1 MAYSSA
7 TSDNKTINYLNKD
20 FSDFKGA
27 LINMAQIYYPDTV
40 NDFTEASPGTMFIE
54 MASYIGDVLSFYTDA
69 QVQETF
75 LQYAQEREN
84 LYALAYTLG
93 YVPVVTNAAS
103 VELEIFQQIPADSN
117 GNPDYDYALRIQRNS
132 SFKPNNNSGVDY
144 LIQND
149 VNFAFSSSFD
159 PTEQTVYSVNGTQPD
174 YFLLKKKVKALSAEI
189 ETTTFAIGAA
199 ERFKTLSLDDSKIIG
214 IQSITDSEGNEY
226 TEVPYLAQETVFEEV
241 PNIEANDPDLPSYQ
255 NQVPFLLRTKK
266 VAKRFVTRFK
276 SDKKMEIQ
284 FGAGATSGDDTT
296 IIPNPDNIGLGIKDG
311 RSLLDMAYD
320 PSNFLFT
327 KAYGEVPSNTTL
339 TVKYLTGGGINSNA
353 NANVINR
360 IGSLTVLPTKGG
372 TDNTV
377 FNTAV
382 DSIACNNPKPATGG
396 GPGDS
401 AQDIRLNAIANFSAQ
416 KRTVTKEDYIFRSLS
431 MPPQFGKVAKA
442 YITQDTQISLDTNK
456 RISNPNALNLYT
468 LGYDYNNKL
477 SNLSYAA
484 KVNLATYLEQY
495 RMLTD
500 AINIKEA
507 SVINFKIEFDITVKR
522 RYSNDR
528 VLLECI
534 NTLKSFFNINNW
546 QINEPINIG
555 DITGLLYNINGVQ
568 TVGNIV
574 FTNLFGENSGYSKF
588 KYNFDAA
595 TRNNTMYPSLD
606 PSIFELKYP
615 NTDIIGR
622 VTIGGG
628 NPQLTQRA

>member
-20 FSDFKGA
+20 FSDFKDA
-27 LINMAQIYYPDTV
+27 LINIAQIYYPDTV

-84 LYALAYTLG
+84 LYSLAYTLG
-93 YVPVVTNAAS
+93 YIPVVTNAAA
-103 VELEIFQQIPADSN
+103 VELEIFQQIPANSD
-117 GNPDYDYALRIQRNS
+117 GNPDYDYALRIRKNS
-132 SFKPNNNSGVDY
+132 TFKPNNNSGVEY
-144 LIQND
+144 LTQND

-159 PTEQTVYSVNGTQPD
+159 TTEETIYSTVSTQPD
-174 YFLLKKKVKALSAEI
+174 YFLLKKKVKAISAELKT
-189 ETTTFAIGAA
+189 ETFAITNA
-199 ERFKTLSLDDSKIIG
+199 ERFKTLSLDDTRIIG
-214 IQSITDSEGNEY
+214 IQSIIDSEGNEY
-226 TEVPYLAQETVFEEV
+226 TEVPYLAQETIFDEIPNTEV
-241 PNIEANDPDLPSYQ
+241 NDPELKQYQ

-276 SDKKMEIQ
+276 SDKKIEIQ

-296 IIPNPDNIGLGIKDG
+296 IIPNPDNIGLGINDG
-311 RSLLDMAYD
+311 RSLLDRAYD

-339 TVKYLTGGGINSNA
+339 TVTYLKGGGVNSNA

-360 IGSLTVLPTKGG
+360 VGTLTVVPNKGNLN
-372 TDNTV
+372 TTV
-377 FNTAV
+377 FNAAIN
-382 DSIACNNPKPATGG
+382 SIACNNPFPAKGG
-396 GPGDS
+396 GDGDS
-401 AQDIRLNAIANFSAQ
+401 SQDIRLNAIANFSAQ

-442 YITQDTQISLDTNK
+442 YIVQDTQISMDTSK

-468 LGYDYNNKL
+468 LGYDYNKKL
-477 SNLSYAA
+477 ASLSYAA
-484 KVNLATYLEQY
+484 KVNLGTYLEQY

-507 SVINFKIEFDITVKR
+507 SVINFKVEFDISVR
-522 RYSNDR
+522 SGFSNDQ
-528 VLLECI
+528 VLITSI
-534 NTLKSFFNINNW
+534 NSLKAFFNINNW

-555 DITGLLYNINGVQ
+555 DISSLLYGINGIQ
-568 TVGNIV
+568 TLNNVT
-574 FTNLFGENSGYSKF
+574 FTNVFGENSGYSKF

-595 TRNNTMYPSLD
+595 TRNGTIYPSLD

-622 VTIGGG
+622 VT
-628 NPQLTQRA
+628 N

>member
-20 FSDFKGA
+20 FSNFKDA
-27 LINMAQIYYPDTV
+27 LINLSQIYYPDTV
-40 NDFTEASPGTMFIE
+40 NDFTEGSPGTMFIE

-93 YVPVVTNAAS
+93 YIPVITNPAA
-103 VELEIFQQIPADSN
+103 VELEIFQQIPADNN
-117 GNPDYDYALRIQRNS
+117 GNPDYDYALRIRKNS
-132 SFKPNNNSGVDY
+132 SFLPNNNSGTSY

-159 PTEQTVYSVNGTQPD
+159 PTEETVYSIDVTQPD

-189 ETTTFAIGAA
+189 ETATFDIGAA
-199 ERFKTLSLDDSKIIG
+199 ERFKTISLDDSKIIG
-214 IQSITDSEGNEY
+214 IQSIIDSDGNKW

-241 PNIEANDPDLPSYQ
+241 PNIEANDPTLKQYQ

-276 SDKKMEIQ
+276 SNKKMEIQ
-284 FGAGATSGDDTT
+284 FGAGAVSGDDTT

-311 RSLLDMAYD
+311 RSLLDKAYD
-320 PSNFLFT
+320 PSNFLYT
-327 KAYGEVPSNTTL
+327 KAYGEVPANITL
-339 TVKYLTGGGINSNA
+339 TVEYLVGGGINSNT
-353 NANVINR
+353 NANTINR
-360 IGSLTVLPTKGG
+360 LGSLTVVPTKGG
-372 TDNTV
+372 TDATV
-377 FNTAV
+377 FNAMVNT
-382 DSIACNNPKPATGG
+382 IACNNPKPATGG

-401 AQDIRLNAIANFSAQ
+401 SQDIRLNAIANFSAQ
-416 KRTVTKEDYIFRSLS
+416 KRTVTKEDYIFRALA

-442 YITQDTQISLDTNK
+442 YLTQDTQISLDTNK

-468 LGYDYNNKL
+468 LGYDYTKKL
-477 SNLSYAA
+477 SPLSTAAKINLS
-484 KVNLATYLEQY
+484 TYLEQY

-507 SVINFKIEFDITVKR
+507 SIINFKLEFDITVKSG
-522 RYSNDR
+522 YSNDR
-528 VLLECI
+528 TLLAALSA
-534 NTLKSFFNINNW
+534 LKIFFNINNW
-546 QINEPINIG
+546 QINQPINKG
-555 DITGLLYNINGVQ
+555 DITGLLYNIEGIQ
-568 TVGNIV
+568 TVNNLV
-574 FTNLFGENSGYSKF
+574 FTNLFGEISGYSKF
-588 KYNFDAA
+588 KYNFEAA
-595 TRNNTMYPSLD
+595 TRNNNIYPSLD

-615 NTDIIGR
+615 NTDLIGR
-622 VTIGGG
+622 VT
-628 NPQLTQRA
+628 T

>member
-27 LINMAQIYYPDTV
+27 LINLAEIYYPDTV
-40 NDFTEASPGTMFIE
+40 NDFSEGSPGTMFIE

-93 YVPVVTNAAS
+93 YVPTISNPAS
-103 VELEIFQQIPADSN
+103 VELEIFQQIPADSS
-117 GNPDYDYALRIQRNS
+117 GNPDYNYALRVLKDS
-132 SFKPNNNSGVDY
+132 SFKPNNNSGVSY

-159 PTEQTVYSVNGTQPD
+159 TTEQTVYSVSGTQPD
-174 YFLLKKKVKALSAEI
+174 YFLLKKKVKALSAEVK
-189 ETTTFAIGAA
+189 TATFAIGAA

-214 IQSITDSEGNEY
+214 IQSITDSDGNEY
-226 TEVPYLAQETVFEEV
+226 TEVPYLAQETIFEEV
-241 PNIEANDPDLPSYQ
+241 PNVEANDPTLKQYQ
-255 NQVPFLLRTKK
+255 NQVPYLLRTKK

-276 SDKKMEIQ
+276 SNQKLEIQ

-311 RSLLDMAYD
+311 RSLLDKAYD

-339 TVKYLTGGGINSNA
+339 TVKYLVGGGINTNA
-353 NANVINR
+353 NANIINR
-360 IGSLTVLPTKGG
+360 IGTINTKPTKGG
-372 TDNTV
+372 LNSSIL
-377 FNTAV
+377 NTAV
-382 DSIACNNPKPATGG
+382 DSIACNNPKPAMGG

-416 KRTVTKEDYIFRSLS
+416 KRTVTKEDYIFRTLA

-442 YITQDTQISLDTNK
+442 YIAQDTQISLDTNK

-468 LGYDYNNKL
+468 LGYNYNRKL
-477 SNLSYAA
+477 TSLSYAA

-500 AINIKEA
+500 SINIKEA
-507 SVINFKIEFDITVKR
+507 SVINFKLEFDITVKNG
-522 RYSNDR
+522 YSNDR
-528 VLLECI
+528 VLLSSI
-534 NTLKSFFNINNW
+534 NSLRSFFNTDNW
-546 QINEPINIG
+546 QINEPINKG
-555 DITGLLYNINGVQ
+555 DITGLLYNVNGVQ
-568 TVGNIV
+568 TVNNLI

-588 KYNFDAA
+588 KYNFDTA
-595 TRNNTMYPSLD
+595 TRNNTIYPSLD

-615 NTDIIGR
+615 DTDIIGR
-622 VTIGGG
+622 VT
-628 NPQLTQRA
+628 T

>member
-27 LINMAQIYYPDTV
+27 LINLAQIYYPDTV

-93 YVPVVTNAAS
+93 YIPVVTNPAS
-103 VELEIFQQIPADSN
+103 VELEIFQQIPAN
-117 GNPDYDYALRIQRNS
+117 AEGLPDYDYALRIQKNS
-132 SFKPNNNSGVDY
+132 TFKPNNGSGVDY
-144 LIQND
+144 LIQSD

-159 PTEQTVYSVNGTQPD
+159 TTEQSIYSVNGTQPD
-174 YFLLKKKVKALSAEI
+174 YFLLKKKVKALSAKI
-189 ETTTFAIGAA
+189 ETATFDIGAA
-199 ERFKTLSLDDSKIIG
+199 ERFKTISLDDSKIIG
-214 IQSITDSEGNEY
+214 IQSITDSDGNEY
-226 TEVPYLAQETVFEEV
+226 TEVPYLAQETIFEEV
-241 PNIEANDPDLPSYQ
+241 PNTEVNDPDLKQYQ

-266 VAKRFVTRFK
+266 VAKRFVTRFR
-276 SDKKMEIQ
+276 SDKKIEIQ

-311 RSLLDMAYD
+311 RSLLDIAYD

-339 TVKYLTGGGINSNA
+339 TVKYLVGGGLNSNT
-353 NANVINR
+353 NANTINR
-360 IGSLTVLPTKGG
+360 IGNVSVIPTKGNL
-372 TDNTV
+372 NTSL
-377 FNTAV
+377 FNSTIN
-382 DSIACNNPKPATGG
+382 SIACNNPEPATGG

-401 AQDIRLNAIANFSAQ
+401 AQDIKLNAIANFSAQ

-442 YITQDTQISLDTNK
+442 YIVQDTQISMDTSK

-468 LGYDYNNKL
+468 LGYDYNKKL
-477 SNLSYAA
+477 APLSYAA
-484 KVNLATYLEQY
+484 KVNLGTYLEQY

-507 SVINFKIEFDITVKR
+507 SVINFKIEFDISVKSGF
-522 RYSNDR
+522 SNDR
-528 VLLECI
+528 VLLSAI
-534 NTLKSFFNINNW
+534 NNLRSFFNIDNW
-546 QINEPINIG
+546 QINQPINIG
-555 DITGLLYNINGVQ
+555 DISSLLYNIDGIQ
-568 TVGNIV
+568 TANNII

-588 KYNFDAA
+588 KYDFDAA
-595 TRNNTMYPSLD
+595 TRNGTIYPSLD

-622 VTIGGG
+622 VT
-628 NPQLTQRA
+628 N

>member
-27 LINMAQIYYPDTV
+27 LINLAEIYYPDTV
-40 NDFTEASPGTMFIE
+40 NDFSEGSPGTMFIE

-93 YVPVVTNAAS
+93 YVPTISNPAS
-103 VELEIFQQIPADSN
+103 VELEIFQQIPADSS
-117 GNPDYDYALRIQRNS
+117 GNPDYSYALRVLKNS
-132 SFKPNNNSGVDY
+132 SFKPNTNSGVSY

-159 PTEQTVYSVNGTQPD
+159 TTEQTIYSVNGTQPD
-174 YFLLKKKVKALSAEI
+174 YFLLKKKVKAISAEI
-189 ETTTFAIGAA
+189 KTTTFAVGAA

-214 IQSITDSEGNEY
+214 IQSITDSDGNEY

-241 PNIEANDPDLPSYQ
+241 PNVEANDPTLKQYQ

-276 SDKKMEIQ
+276 SNQKLEIQ

-311 RSLLDMAYD
+311 RSLLDKSYD

-327 KAYGEVPSNTTL
+327 KSYGEVPSNTTL
-339 TVKYLTGGGINSNA
+339 TVRYLVGGGINSNA

-360 IGSLTVLPTKGG
+360 IGTITTKPTKGG
-372 TDNTV
+372 LNSSV
-377 FNTAV
+377 LNTAV
-382 DSIACNNPKPATGG
+382 DSIACNNPKPAMGG
-396 GPGDS
+396 GNGDS

-416 KRTVTKEDYIFRSLS
+416 KRTVTKEDYIFRTLA

-442 YITQDTQISLDTNK
+442 YIAQDTQISLDTNK

-468 LGYDYNNKL
+468 LGYNYNKKL
-477 SNLSYAA
+477 TTLSYAA
-484 KVNLATYLEQY
+484 KLNLATYLEQY

-500 AINIKEA
+500 SINIKEA
-507 SVINFKIEFDITVKR
+507 SVINFKVEFDITVKGG
-522 RYSNDR
+522 YSNDR
-528 VLLECI
+528 VLLSCI
-534 NTLKSFFNINNW
+534 NSLRAFFRIDNW

-555 DITGLLYNINGVQ
+555 DITGRLYNINGVQ
-568 TVGNIV
+568 TVNDLT

-588 KYNFDAA
+588 KYSFDTA
-595 TRNNTMYPSLD
+595 TRNNTIYPSLD

-615 NTDIIGR
+615 DTDIIGR
-622 VTIGGG
+622 VT
-628 NPQLTQRA
+628 T

>member
-27 LINMAQIYYPDTV
+27 LINLAEIYYPDTV
-40 NDFTEASPGTMFIE
+40 NDFSEGSPGTMFIE

-69 QVQETF
+69 QIQETF

-93 YVPVVTNAAS
+93 YVPTISNPAS
-103 VELEIFQQIPADSN
+103 VELEIFQQIPADSSGDPEYN
-117 GNPDYDYALRIQRNS
+117 YALRVLKDS
-132 SFKPNNNSGVDY
+132 SFKPNNNSGVSY
-144 LIQND
+144 LTQDD

-159 PTEQTVYSVNGTQPD
+159 TTEQTVYSVNGTQPD
-174 YFLLKKKVKALSAEI
+174 YFLLKKKVKALSAEVK
-189 ETTTFAIGAA
+189 TTTFAIGAA
-199 ERFKTLSLDDSKIIG
+199 ERFKTLSLNDSKIIG
-214 IQSITDSEGNEY
+214 IQSITDSDGNEY

-241 PNIEANDPDLPSYQ
+241 PNVEVNDPTLKQYQ

-276 SDKKMEIQ
+276 SNQKLEIQ

-311 RSLLDMAYD
+311 RSLLDKAYD

-339 TVKYLTGGGINSNA
+339 TVKYLVGGGINSNA
-353 NANVINR
+353 NANIINR
-360 IGSLTVLPTKGG
+360 IGTINTKPTKGG
-372 TDNTV
+372 LNSSILT
-377 FNTAV
+377 TAV
-382 DSIACNNPKPATGG
+382 DSIACNNPKPAMGG
-396 GPGDS
+396 GNGDS

-416 KRTVTKEDYIFRSLS
+416 KRTVTKEDYIFRSLA

-442 YITQDTQISLDTNK
+442 YVAQDTQISLDTNK

-468 LGYDYNNKL
+468 LGYNYNRKL
-477 SNLSYAA
+477 TPLSYAA

-507 SVINFKIEFDITVKR
+507 SVINFKLEFDITVKNG
-522 RYSNDR
+522 YSNDR
-528 VLLECI
+528 ALLSSI
-534 NTLKSFFNINNW
+534 NSLKSFFNTDNW

-555 DITGLLYNINGVQ
+555 DITGLLYNINGIQ
-568 TVGNIV
+568 TVNDLV

-588 KYNFDAA
+588 KYNFEAA
-595 TRNNTMYPSLD
+595 TQNNTIYPSLD

-622 VTIGGG
+622 VT
-628 NPQLTQRA
+628 T

>member
-27 LINMAQIYYPDTV
+27 LINLAQIYYPDTV

-84 LYALAYTLG
+84 LYSLAYTLG
-93 YVPVVTNAAS
+93 YIPVVTNPSS
-103 VELEIFQQIPADSN
+103 VELEIFQQIPATAD
-117 GNPDYDYALRIQRNS
+117 GLPDYNYALRIQKNS
-132 SFKPNNNSGVDY
+132 TFKPNNGSGVDY

-159 PTEQTVYSVNGTQPD
+159 TTEQSIYSTVGTQPD

-189 ETTTFAIGAA
+189 ETTTFAMGEA
-199 ERFKTLSLDDSKIIG
+199 ERFKTISLDDSKIIS
-214 IQSITDSEGNEY
+214 IQSITDSDGNRY
-226 TEVPYLAQETVFEEV
+226 TEVPYLAQETIFEEV
-241 PNIEANDPDLPSYQ
+241 PNTEVNDPDLKQYQ

-266 VAKRFVTRFK
+266 VAKRFVTRFR
-276 SDKKMEIQ
+276 SDKKMEIH

-311 RSLLDMAYD
+311 RSLLDIAYD

-339 TVKYLTGGGINSNA
+339 TIKYLTGGGTNTNA

-360 IGSLTVLPTKGG
+360 VGSLIVIPSRGGIEATVL
-372 TDNTV
+372 
-377 FNTAV
+377 NTAV
-382 DSIACNNPKPATGG
+382 ESIACNNPEPATGG

-401 AQDIRLNAIANFSAQ
+401 AQDIKLNAIANFSAQ

-442 YITQDTQISLDTNK
+442 YIVQDTQISMDTSK

-468 LGYDYNNKL
+468 LGYDYNKKL
-477 SNLSYAA
+477 ASLSYAA
-484 KVNLATYLEQY
+484 KVNLGTYLEQY

-507 SVINFKIEFDITVKR
+507 SVINFKVEFDISVKSGF
-522 RYSNDR
+522 SNDQ
-528 VLLECI
+528 VLLSSI
-534 NTLKSFFNINNW
+534 NDLKSFFNTDNW

-555 DITGLLYNINGVQ
+555 DISGLLYGINGIQ
-568 TVGNIV
+568 TVNNVI
-574 FTNLFGENSGYSKF
+574 FTNIFGENLGYSKF

-595 TRNNTMYPSLD
+595 TRKGTIYPSLD

-622 VTIGGG
+622 VT
-628 NPQLTQRA
+628 N

>member
-27 LINMAQIYYPDTV
+27 LINLAQIYYPDTV
-40 NDFTEASPGTMFIE
+40 NDFSEGSPGTMFIE

-84 LYALAYTLG
+84 LYTLAYTLG
-93 YVPVVTNAAS
+93 YVPVVTNPAA
-103 VELEIFQQIPADSN
+103 VELEIFQQLPADSN
-117 GNPDYDYALRIQRNS
+117 GLPDYDYALRIQKNS
-132 SFKPNNNSGVDY
+132 TFKPNNNNSTEY

-159 PTEQTVYSVNGTQPD
+159 TTEQTIYSVVAGGTQPD

-189 ETTTFAIGAA
+189 KTATFDIGSA

-214 IQSITDSEGNEY
+214 IQSITDSDGNEY
-226 TEVPYLAQETVFEEV
+226 TEVPYLAQETIFEEV
-241 PNIEANDPDLPSYQ
+241 PNTEVNDPELKQYQ

-266 VAKRFVTRFK
+266 VAKRFVTRFR
-276 SDKKMEIQ
+276 SDQKMEIQ

-311 RSLLDMAYD
+311 RSLLDRAYD

-339 TVKYLTGGGINSNA
+339 TVKYLVGGGLNSNA
-353 NANVINR
+353 NANTINR
-360 IGSLTVLPTKGG
+360 IGTVSVIPTKGNL
-372 TDNTV
+372 NTSL
-377 FNTAV
+377 FNTT
-382 DSIACNNPKPATGG
+382 IGNLACNNPEPATGG

-401 AQDIRLNAIANFSAQ
+401 AQDIKLNAIANFSAQ
-416 KRTVTKEDYIFRSLS
+416 KRTVTKEDYIFRALS

-442 YITQDTQISLDTNK
+442 YIVQDTQISLDTNK
-456 RISNPNALNLYT
+456 RMSNPNALNLYT
-468 LGYDYNNKL
+468 VGYNYTKKL
-477 SNLSYAA
+477 DPLSFAA
-484 KVNLATYLEQY
+484 KTNLATYLEQY

-507 SVINFKIEFDITVKR
+507 SVINFKIEFDISVKKGF
-522 RYSNDR
+522 SNDQ
-528 VLLECI
+528 VLLSAI
-534 NTLKSFFNINNW
+534 NNLKSFFNIDNW
-546 QINEPINIG
+546 QINQPINIG
-555 DITGLLYNINGVQ
+555 DISSLLYNIEGIQ
-568 TVGNIV
+568 TANNIV
-574 FTNLFGENSGYSKF
+574 LTNLFGENSGYSKF

-595 TRNNTMYPSLD
+595 IRNGTLYPSLD

-622 VTIGGG
+622 VT
-628 NPQLTQRA
+628 N

>member
-27 LINMAQIYYPDTV
+27 LINLAQIYYPDTV

-93 YVPVVTNAAS
+93 YIPVVTNPAS
-103 VELEIFQQIPADSN
+103 VELEIFQQIPSNAD
-117 GNPDYDYALRIQRNS
+117 GLPDYNYALRIQKNS
-132 SFKPNNNSGVDY
+132 TFKPNNGSGVDY
-144 LIQND
+144 LIQSD

-159 PTEQTVYSVNGTQPD
+159 TTEQSIYSVNGTQPD

-189 ETTTFAIGAA
+189 ETATFDIGAA

-214 IQSITDSEGNEY
+214 IQSITDSDGNEY
-226 TEVPYLAQETVFEEV
+226 TEVPYLAQETIFEEV
-241 PNIEANDPDLPSYQ
+241 PNTEVNDPDLKQYQ

-266 VAKRFVTRFK
+266 VAKRFVTRFR

-311 RSLLDMAYD
+311 RSLLDIAYD

-353 NANVINR
+353 NSNVINR
-360 IGSLTVLPTKGG
+360 VGSLTIIPSKGG
-372 TDNTV
+372 TNPTV
-377 FNTAV
+377 FNTAIE
-382 DSIACNNPKPATGG
+382 SIACNNPEPATGG

-401 AQDIRLNAIANFSAQ
+401 SQDIRLNAIANFSAQ
-416 KRTVTKEDYIFRSLS
+416 KRTVTKEDYIFRALS

-442 YITQDTQISLDTNK
+442 YIVQDTQISMDTNK

-468 LGYDYNNKL
+468 LGYDYNKKL
-477 SNLSYAA
+477 ASLSYAA
-484 KVNLATYLEQY
+484 KVNLGTYLEQY

-507 SVINFKIEFDITVKR
+507 SVINFKIEFDISVKKGF
-522 RYSNDR
+522 SNDQ
-528 VLLECI
+528 VLLNSI
-534 NTLKSFFNINNW
+534 NSLKSFFNTDNW
-546 QINEPINIG
+546 QINQPINIG
-555 DITGLLYNINGVQ
+555 DVSGLLYGINGIQ
-568 TVGNIV
+568 TVNNVI
-574 FTNLFGENSGYSKF
+574 FTNIFGENSGYSKF
-588 KYNFDAA
+588 KYDFDAA
-595 TRNNTMYPSLD
+595 TRNGTIYPSLD

-622 VTIGGG
+622 VT
-628 NPQLTQRA
+628 N

>member
-27 LINMAQIYYPDTV
+27 LINLAQIYYPDTV

-93 YVPVVTNAAS
+93 YIPVVTNPAS
-103 VELEIFQQIPADSN
+103 VELEIFQQIPAN
-117 GNPDYDYALRIQRNS
+117 AEGLPDYDYALRIQKNS
-132 SFKPNNNSGVDY
+132 TFKPNNGSGVDY
-144 LIQND
+144 LIQSD

-159 PTEQTVYSVNGTQPD
+159 TTEQSIYSVNGTQPD

-189 ETTTFAIGAA
+189 ETATFDIGAA
-199 ERFKTLSLDDSKIIG
+199 ERFKTISLDDSKIIG
-214 IQSITDSEGNEY
+214 IQSITDSDGNEY
-226 TEVPYLAQETVFEEV
+226 TEVPYLAQETIFEEV
-241 PNIEANDPDLPSYQ
+241 PNTEVNDPDLKQYQ

-266 VAKRFVTRFK
+266 VAKRFVTRFR

-311 RSLLDMAYD
+311 RSLLDIAYD

-360 IGSLTVLPTKGG
+360 VGSLIIIPSKGG
-372 TDNTV
+372 TNPTV
-377 FNTAV
+377 FNTAIE
-382 DSIACNNPKPATGG
+382 SIACNNPEPATGG

-401 AQDIRLNAIANFSAQ
+401 SQDIRLNAIANFSAQ
-416 KRTVTKEDYIFRSLS
+416 KRTVTKEDYIFRALS

-442 YITQDTQISLDTNK
+442 YIVQDTQISMDTSK

-468 LGYDYNNKL
+468 LGYDYSKKL
-477 SNLSYAA
+477 ASLSYAA
-484 KVNLATYLEQY
+484 KVNLGTYLEQY

-507 SVINFKIEFDITVKR
+507 SVINFKIEFDISVKKGF
-522 RYSNDR
+522 SNDQ
-528 VLLECI
+528 VLLNSI
-534 NTLKSFFNINNW
+534 NSLKSFFNTDNW
-546 QINEPINIG
+546 QINQPINIG
-555 DITGLLYNINGVQ
+555 DISGLLYSINGIQ
-568 TVGNIV
+568 TVNNVI
-574 FTNLFGENSGYSKF
+574 FTNIFGENSGYSKF
-588 KYNFDAA
+588 KYDFDAA
-595 TRNNTMYPSLD
+595 TRNGTIYPSLD

-622 VTIGGG
+622 VT
-628 NPQLTQRA
+628 N

>member
-1 MAYSSA
+1 MAYSST

-84 LYALAYTLG
+84 LYSLAYTLG
-93 YVPVVTNAAS
+93 YIPVVTNPAS
-103 VELEIFQQIPADSN
+103 VELEIFQQIPAN
-117 GNPDYDYALRIQRNS
+117 AEGLPDYDYALRIRKNS
-132 SFKPNNNSGVDY
+132 TFKPNNNSGVEY
-144 LIQND
+144 LTQND

-159 PTEQTVYSVNGTQPD
+159 TTEQTVYSVSGTQPD
-174 YFLLKKKVKALSAEI
+174 YFLLKKKVKAISAEI
-189 ETTTFAIGAA
+189 ETTTFAIGEA

-214 IQSITDSEGNEY
+214 IQSITDTDGNEY
-226 TEVPYLAQETVFEEV
+226 TEVPYLAQETIFEEV
-241 PNIEANDPDLPSYQ
+241 PNTEVNDPDLKQYQ
-255 NQVPFLLRTKK
+255 NQVPYLLRTKK
-266 VAKRFVTRFK
+266 VAKRFVTRFR
-276 SDKKMEIQ
+276 SDKKMEIH

-311 RSLLDMAYD
+311 RSLLDRAYD

-339 TVKYLTGGGINSNA
+339 TVKYLIGGGINSNA

-360 IGSLTVLPTKGG
+360 IGSLIVIPTKGG

-377 FNTAV
+377 LQTAIN
-382 DSIACNNPKPATGG
+382 SIACNNPNPATGG

-416 KRTVTKEDYIFRSLS
+416 KRTVTKEDYIFRTLS
-431 MPPQFGKVAKA
+431 MPPQFGKIAKA
-442 YITQDTQISLDTNK
+442 YIAQDTQISLDNSK

-468 LGYDYNNKL
+468 LGYNYNNKL
-477 SNLSYAA
+477 ANLSHAS
-484 KVNLATYLEQY
+484 KVNLSTYLEQY

-507 SVINFKIEFDITVKR
+507 SVINFKIEFDITVKSGF
-522 RYSNDR
+522 SNDL
-528 VLLECI
+528 VLISCI
-534 NTLKSFFNINNW
+534 DNLKSFFNINNW
-546 QINEPINIG
+546 QINQPLNTG

-568 TVGNIV
+568 TVNKTL
-574 FTNLFGENSGYSKF
+574 FTNLFGENLGYSKF
-588 KYNFDAA
+588 KYNFEAA
-595 TRNNTMYPSLD
+595 TRNNTIYPSLD
-606 PSIFELKYP
+606 PSIFELKFP

-622 VTIGGG
+622 VT
-628 NPQLTQRA
+628 T

>member
-27 LINMAQIYYPDTV
+27 LINLAEIYYPDTV
-40 NDFTEASPGTMFIE
+40 NDFSEGSPGTMFIE

-69 QVQETF
+69 QIQETF

-93 YVPVVTNAAS
+93 YVPTISNPAS
-103 VELEIFQQIPADSN
+103 VELEIFQQIPADSS
-117 GNPDYDYALRIQRNS
+117 GDPDYDYALRVLKDS
-132 SFKPNNNSGVDY
+132 SFKPNNNSGVSY

-159 PTEQTVYSVNGTQPD
+159 TTEQTVYSVSGTQPD
-174 YFLLKKKVKALSAEI
+174 YFLLKKKVKALSAEVK
-189 ETTTFAIGAA
+189 TATFAIGAA

-214 IQSITDSEGNEY
+214 IQSITDSDGNEY
-226 TEVPYLAQETVFEEV
+226 TEVPYLAQETIFEEV
-241 PNIEANDPDLPSYQ
+241 PNVEANDPTLKQYQ
-255 NQVPFLLRTKK
+255 NQVPYLLRTKK

-276 SDKKMEIQ
+276 SNQKLEIQ

-311 RSLLDMAYD
+311 RSLLDKAYD

-339 TVKYLTGGGINSNA
+339 TVKYLVGGGINSNA
-353 NANVINR
+353 NANIINR
-360 IGSLTVLPTKGG
+360 IGTINTKPTKGG
-372 TDNTV
+372 LNSSIL
-377 FNTAV
+377 NTAV
-382 DSIACNNPKPATGG
+382 DSIACNNPKPAMGG

-416 KRTVTKEDYIFRSLS
+416 KRTVTKEDYIFRSLA

-442 YITQDTQISLDTNK
+442 YIAQDTQISLDTNK

-468 LGYDYNNKL
+468 LGYNYNRKL
-477 SNLSYAA
+477 TPLSYAA

-507 SVINFKIEFDITVKR
+507 SVINFKLEFDITVKNG
-522 RYSNDR
+522 YSNDR
-528 VLLECI
+528 ALLSSI
-534 NTLKSFFNINNW
+534 NSLKSFFNTDNW

-555 DITGLLYNINGVQ
+555 DITGLLYNINGIQ
-568 TVGNIV
+568 TVNDLV

-588 KYNFDAA
+588 KYNFEAA
-595 TRNNTMYPSLD
+595 TQNNTIYPSLD

-622 VTIGGG
+622 VT
-628 NPQLTQRA
+628 T